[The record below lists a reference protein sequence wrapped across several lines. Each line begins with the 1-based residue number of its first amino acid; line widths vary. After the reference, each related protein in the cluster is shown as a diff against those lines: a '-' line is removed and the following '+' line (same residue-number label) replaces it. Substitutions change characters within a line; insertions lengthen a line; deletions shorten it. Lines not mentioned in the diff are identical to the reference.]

1 MVPGDINV
9 KDFIILYINICGLW
23 FYWNRCVKYYPVEI
37 NNNVFNDQSVKV
49 KEISLSV
56 ELKASEL
63 LGTVF
68 RKLHFSWVTS
78 F

>member
-1 MVPGDINV
+1 MVPGNINV
-9 KDFIILYINICGLW
+9 KYFISLYINICSLW

-37 NNNVFNDQSVKV
+37 KNNVFNDQSVKV
-49 KEISLSV
+49 EDISLSV
-56 ELKASEL
+56 ELKASKL

-68 RKLHFSWVTS
+68 RKLHFSCVTT